1 MTQLCK
7 WTRNKGTIETNCEG
21 DVRICL
27 FNLFRNNFPLPFV
40 VAVIRDSQ
48 MREIATMRARV
59 VELESEADRLRRQ
72 LTNEKFERSVRS
84 TRIDAVRSYLKYLIC
99 GM

>member
-1 MTQLCK
+1 M
-7 WTRNKGTIETNCEG
+7 
-21 DVRICL
+21 
-27 FNLFRNNFPLPFV
+27 PLDFV

-72 LTNEKFERSVRS
+72 LTNEKFERSVKVDVA
-84 TRIDAVRSYLKYLIC
+84 TRMLIGC
-99 GM
+99 CKCACLN